1 MPTVTINVVNAFVD
15 AGKGGNPAGV
25 VLDADS
31 ITNETKQGIAAAAG
45 LSETAFVSR
54 SASAGFKLEFFTPTR
69 QIAHCGHATIA
80 TFAYL
85 LQQGRVK
92 GPQTSKETIDG
103 NRDIFLVDDMA
114 FMQQNAPRYTPL
126 DGGVNGVT
134 TEAVLASLALS
145 PTDLRPGEQPII
157 VNNGVNGLMVPL
169 RSEGVLRRIRPDFG
183 TIERISELLDLVEY
197 YVFSLET
204 QVRGRDAGARMF
216 APRYGI
222 PEEAATGMAAGA
234 LACYL
239 HDFGGVKK
247 TEMIIEQ
254 GRLMTPPSP
263 SELTARLTVV
273 DGSIRYTIVGG
284 RATLSRT
291 IEVDC

>member
-1 MPTVTINVVNAFVD
+1 MHTVSVAVVNAFVD

-25 VLDADS
+25 VLDADCFS
-31 ITNETKQGIAAAAG
+31 SESKQLIAARAG

-54 SASAGFKLEFFTPTR
+54 SDSAAFKLEFFTTTR

-85 LQQGRVK
+85 AQQRRVK
-92 GPQTSKETIDG
+92 ESHTSKETIDG
-103 NRDIFLVDDMA
+103 NRDVFLVDDMA
-114 FMQQNAPRYTPL
+114 FMQQSAPRFAPL
-126 DGGVNGVT
+126 HGGISGVT
-134 TEAVLASLALS
+134 TEGVLKSLGLN
-145 PTDLRPGEQPII
+145 PTDLRPGEQPVI

-169 RSEGVLRRIRPDFG
+169 RTEDALRRIIPDFDA
-183 TIERISELLDLVEY
+183 IERISERLDLVEY
-197 YVFSLET
+197 YVFARET
-204 QVRGRDAGARMF
+204 QVPGREAGARMF

-234 LACYL
+234 IACYL

-254 GRLMTPPSP
+254 GRLMSPASP
-263 SELTARLTVV
+263 SELTARLTIV
-273 DGSIRYTIVGG
+273 DGRIGNTMVGG
-284 RATLSRT
+284 RARLSRT
-291 IEVDC
+291 IDVDY